1 MPLLTRY
8 GTGLNDIFKES
19 YNYFTM
25 KKNWICIVAVV
36 FTAAINL
43 SGQGVGINIDP
54 QQKATGDKP
63 YEMQGRQEVREP
75 FITFD
80 DCTKW
85 QVTVNKGEAKLF
97 RTQEQRVV
105 TDYSGRV
112 EYKTDT
118 AGKAGFRVELVTPIK
133 LKKEWDCINLWNFGP
148 KWLWEGGPSLTHSL
162 IILDARGVEQKIRF
176 VQEWLWPEM
185 CYKYW
190 YLDHIKLHDSI
201 ARPVTL
207 VGMEFS
213 GNGKPGEPINIFLGP
228 VYAYQEELKP
238 LTFKPF
244 PEVLPFPLRKQTI
257 LPVNKIRD
265 FTNTI
270 AEGAGSYQFSYE
282 GADASLV
289 YEVNIEK
296 PIGGI
301 SVLFDGKRRSV
312 DSDAEIVFENKVPV
326 KWRVI
331 KKSMVRDT
339 LFVQYEAKG
348 RNFSDVFSCYYTIVQ
363 KSLIWGIEEKSKT
376 GHVEEIRLGR
386 TAVGGD
392 SRLVAVPFLTYN
404 PFSNNSYTHDRP
416 NILCA
421 DGLFYLT
428 MFDWYVTDASM
439 FFGGVKEIRDGF
451 ATYNGGVRYIPLIN
465 KVRNPVRE
473 RLFINVSPDVQEV
486 FPTIDNPKSPMRSN
500 QADRFWA
507 INGGSDLDKLG
518 KFVTGLRSRGVEKV
532 SIRYHEDFWREG
544 GESFT
549 FRLEP
554 NPQLGV
560 EKIRDY
566 VRFVQSND
574 WRVGLYTNYMDF
586 APVNALWNEDWVR
599 HSYLGGWGPAWS
611 RCYAPKVAIGWEQQA
626 ILAPQIQKRY
636 GTNFS
641 YCDVETCISPM
652 DRVDYDYRTP
662 GAGKFR
668 SVIEYVGMTLLN
680 ERRAYQGPVY
690 SEGGTHWFYAGLADG
705 NYAYMDKNLPLFP
718 DFQLL
723 KIHPLEMDGMANV
736 SGDEYVPCALAFGA
750 IGILSEGRDAIRRYA
765 FLQPLQTS
773 YSMIPVKE
781 ISYFDGKSLVNSS
794 EAVRKDLI
802 KAPKIHIE
810 YESGL
815 HVYANLS
822 AGSWIVEANGVAY
835 NLPKNGFLSFMPDRN
850 LLAYSADMTYPEGNK
865 RLDQV
870 FSDELYYLDTYGE
883 TVTGRL
889 AGNGSYMLKKEKFG
903 WEIIPVE
910 NARIIDFNL
919 DLIGLAG
926 LGVDIKAVDEE
937 GHTIRI
943 INEKPMA
950 GKIHFEHDPA
960 HYKYQVCPVA
970 SY

>member
-1 MPLLTRY
+1 MNQIRVCL
-8 GTGLNDIFKES
+8 
-19 YNYFTM
+19 
-25 KKNWICIVAVV
+25 VAALCS
-36 FTAAINL
+36 AAINL
-43 SGQGVGINIDP
+43 SGQGVGVNSDP
-54 QQKATGDKP
+54 LEKGEGVKP
-63 YEMQGRQEVREP
+63 YEMEDRKEIREP

-80 DCTKW
+80 DCTRW
-85 QVTVNKGEAKLF
+85 QVTVRKGGAKLY
-97 RTQEQRVV
+97 RTREQRVV
-105 TDYSGRV
+105 TDYSGKV
-112 EYKTDT
+112 EYSTDT
-118 AGKAGFRVELVTPIK
+118 AKRVNFRVELVQPVK
-133 LKKEWDCINLWNFGP
+133 LNKEWDCINFWNFGP

-162 IILDARGVEQKIRF
+162 IIRDAKGKEQKIRF

-190 YLDHIKLHDSI
+190 YLDHIKLNDSI

-207 VGMEFS
+207 VGMEFT
-213 GNGKPGEPINIFLGP
+213 GNGKPGEPITIFLGP

-244 PEVLPFPLRKQTI
+244 PDVLPFPLRKQTI
-257 LPVNKIRD
+257 LPTNKTRE
-265 FTNTI
+265 FTNSIVETS
-270 AEGAGSYQFSYE
+270 GPYQFRYDA
-282 GADASLV
+282 ADAVLV
-289 YEVNIEK
+289 YEVNLAK

-301 SVLFDGKRRSV
+301 SVLFNGQKKSI
-312 DSDAEIVFENKVPV
+312 DSDAEIIFENKVPV

-331 KKSMVRDT
+331 RKSLVRDT

-348 RNFSDVFSCYYTIVQ
+348 RNISDGFNCFYTIRQ
-363 KSLIWGIEEKSKT
+363 KSLIWGIEEISKT
-376 GHVEEIRLGR
+376 GHVEEIRLGK
-386 TAVGGD
+386 TG
-392 SRLVAVPFLTYN
+392 LVNEGKLVPVPLLTYN

-416 NILCA
+416 NLLYA

-428 MFDWYVTDASM
+428 MFDWYYTDASM
-439 FFGGVKEIRDGF
+439 FFGGNKEIRDGY

-518 KFVTGLRSRGVEKV
+518 KFVTGLRSKGVEKV

-549 FRLEP
+549 FRLDP
-554 NPQLGV
+554 NPQLGQ

-599 HSYLGGWGPAWS
+599 RSYLGGWGPAWS
-611 RCYAPKVAIGWEQQA
+611 RCYAPKVSIGWEQQA
-626 ILAPQIQKRY
+626 ILAPQIQKMY

-652 DRVDYDYRTP
+652 DRVDYDYRAP

-668 SVIEYVGMTLLN
+668 AVIEYVGMTLLN

-705 NYAYMDKNLPLFP
+705 NYAYMDKSLPVFP

-736 SGDEYVPCALAFGA
+736 SGDEYVPFALAFGA

-765 FLQPLQTS
+765 FLQPLQNS
-773 YSMIPVKE
+773 YSMIPVSE
-781 ISYFDGKSLVNSS
+781 ISYFDGKSLVTSS
-794 EAVRKDLI
+794 EAVRLDLI
-802 KAPKIHIE
+802 KAPKIHII

-815 HVYANLS
+815 RVYSNLS
-822 AGSWIVEANGVAY
+822 ESSWTVEANGETY
-835 NLPKNGFLSFMPDRN
+835 TLPKNGFLSFLPGKN
-850 LLAYSADMTYPEGNK
+850 LLAYSTDRTYSGTGK

-870 FSDELYYLDTYGE
+870 FSDELYYIDTYGE

-910 NARIIDFNL
+910 NARIIDFDL
-919 DLIGLAG
+919 ALIGLAG
-926 LGVDIKAVDEE
+926 LGVDIKAVDED
-937 GHTIRI
+937 GHTIKI
-943 INEKPMA
+943 INDQPMK
-950 GKIHFEHDPA
+950 GKIYFEPDTA
-960 HYKYQVCPVA
+960 HYKYQVCPVE